1 MATTNPLLRTA
12 FILLISLL
20 IVACGEKPTAPEPVR
35 SAIVVQPGHGL
46 GAASAFFSGEIRA
59 RHESQLAFQ
68 VGGKIARRLVD
79 AGGRVQAGTVL
90 ATLDPADLRLAL
102 ATSQAAESAA
112 QADAELAQSEYDRLA
127 TLRERQLV
135 SQTQFETQRTAL
147 AAAQA
152 RLQQARAQLAV
163 SRNQLGYGELRADR
177 SGIVTRIQAETGQ
190 VVAPGQVLA
199 VLAQDGDREVE
210 FALPESRIAHVRTGT
225 PARVDLWSA
234 PERHYAGSIREIAP
248 DSDGSR
254 TYRARVALGDADD
267 GVQLGM
273 TARVELAT
281 DGHAATLTV
290 PLTAI
295 HGEDGSPAVWLV
307 DPASDQVRLTPVQVA
322 GWRENVAEISA
333 GLAPDAWLVAVGVH
347 KLHEGQRIRPIDAGN
362 RPVALGGGE
371 RRP

>member
-1 MATTNPLLRTA
+1 MATTTSLLRSA
-12 FILLISLL
+12 SILLISLL
-20 IVACGEKPTAPEPVR
+20 IAACGEKPPEPEPVR
-35 SAIVVQPGHGL
+35 SAIVVQPGSSL
-46 GAASAFFSGEIRA
+46 GGATAFFSGEIRA

-79 AGGRVQAGTVL
+79 AGARVEAGTIL

-112 QADAELAQSEYDRLA
+112 LADAELAQSEYDRLA
-127 TLRERQLV
+127 ALRERQLI
-135 SQTQFETQRTAL
+135 SQAQFEAQSTAL

-152 RLQQARAQLAV
+152 RLKQARAQLAV

-190 VVAPGQVLA
+190 VVAPGQVVA
-199 VLAQDGDREVE
+199 VLAQHGDLEAE
-210 FALPESRIAHVRTGT
+210 FALPESRIASVTTGT
-225 PARVDLWSA
+225 PARVALWSA
-234 PERHYAGSIREIAP
+234 PDRHYAGSVREISP

-254 TYRARVALGDADD
+254 TYRARVTLSDADD

-273 TARVELAT
+273 TARVELAS
-281 DGHAATLTV
+281 DSDAGTLTV

-295 HGEDGSPAVWLV
+295 HGDASAPALWLV
-307 DPASDQVRLTPVQVA
+307 DPSTDQVRLTPVQVVN
-322 GWRENVAEISA
+322 WRESVAEIST
-333 GLAPDAWLVAVGVH
+333 GLAPGTWLVAVGVH

-362 RPVALGGGE
+362 RPVALSGD
-371 RRP
+371 RVP